1 MTPAAEPL
9 PLDRQRFVLDLHA
22 LAALL
27 RNSDMVAL
35 EAHALIK
42 RTYGAQVPEL
52 APLDAAMAMLDFATA
67 KTQCDALTAEFEK
80 TP

>member
-1 MTPAAEPL
+1 
-9 PLDRQRFVLDLHA
+9 LHA
-22 LAALL
+22 LATLL

-52 APLDAAMAMLDFATA
+52 APLDAAMATLDFATA
-67 KTQCDALTAEFEK
+67 QAECNVLTAD
-80 TP
+80 